1 MTAAA
6 AGAGTSEIRCCA
18 VAAVAASEG
27 LGAVTEGLRCFPHP
41 RHRPSNWH
49 AFEAGPRGCFDPGRK
64 AETSGAEQGQ
74 AWSQSQLFSAL
85 TFLQMISSFVLTE
98 RYIL

>member
-18 VAAVAASEG
+18 VAAEEASKG
-27 LGAVTEGLRCFPHP
+27 LEAVTEGLRCFPHP
-41 RHRPSNWH
+41 RPSNWH

-64 AETSGAEQGQ
+64 AETPGAEQGQ

-85 TFLQMISSFVLTE
+85 TFLQMISFVLT
-98 RYIL
+98 

>member
-1 MTAAA
+1 MTAAAA

-18 VAAVAASEG
+18 VAAEEASKG
-27 LGAVTEGLRCFPHP
+27 LEAVTEGLRCFPHP

-49 AFEAGPRGCFDPGRK
+49 AFEAAPQGCFAPGRK

-74 AWSQSQLFSAL
+74 AWSQSEPLLYSAL
-85 TFLQMISSFVLTE
+85 TFLQMMSFVLT
-98 RYIL
+98 